1 MKINLKHIQKTAL
14 SFLLAGACLL
24 GQGNLPVQAQLQP
37 GLSDLSRTAAA
48 EGIVMLKNEDHVLP
62 LGKNG
67 VEDVSVFGR
76 IQVDYF
82 ACGYGSGGDV
92 KFPYTV
98 NLLEGL
104 RANPSI
110 RVNEDLALV
119 YEDWCAQN
127 VPDHGSWANWPL
139 SHPEMPLSEELVLA
153 AAKQSETAVVVI
165 GRSAGEDRDAKLEE
179 GSWYLT
185 ALEKEMLQKAND
197 HFENVVVLLNVG
209 TLIDMAWV
217 NDYDNL
223 DSILY
228 VWQGGMESGHAVA
241 DVLTGE
247 VTPSGKLTQT
257 IAKSYECYPSSK
269 NNGRTDYNN
278 YAEDIY
284 VGYRYFE
291 TFAKEEVQYPF
302 GYGLSYTDF
311 LIETDEIA
319 VSGDEITVTVKV
331 TNVGDTYSGKE
342 VLQVYYGAPQGVLG
356 KAEKSLIAYAKTHE
370 LMPGAAQEI
379 QLTFSVADM
388 ASFDDAGK
396 TGYDSAF
403 VLEAGDYPI
412 YVGNSVRTAEN
423 VGNYHVEQLRLVEQ
437 LSEANAVEQGFSR
450 MVNVNGTIGYEPVPT
465 VTVDLH
471 DRIEG
476 ALPKAVTTNVKKTIH
491 LTEVYEGKYALD
503 DFVAQLS
510 FEELEALSRG
520 DYEMRSSLGAAGN
533 AAVFGGT
540 SKSLRDKGVATV
552 TTNDGPSGIRQ
563 AASASLIPIGTC
575 LSGTW
580 NDALIR
586 ELYALLG
593 QEMLLN
599 ESDVLLAPGMNI
611 QRDPLC
617 GRNFEYFS
625 EDPVL
630 TGLMGANVVKGVQS
644 QGVAA
649 CPKHFALNN
658 QETGRNV
665 ADSRASERAQREIYL
680 KAFEMMIETS
690 KPQTLMGS
698 YNKINGEYS
707 HYHYELFQTILR
719 DEWGYDGVVFTDW
732 WIAEGKPSYMDNVS
746 NNAYR
751 VRAHVDVLMPGSGP
765 SWNFDTSLAK
775 SYNTW
780 VKAGCPAG
788 TVDAGITLGELQ
800 RTAKSVLNFV
810 MKSEDFR
817 TSNGYPTYAEE
828 YAKETTEFFT
838 VETEPA
844 PVKPVLTELCI
855 DGVPYPAFDA
865 KKFSYQVFVRDIDVR
880 VPKVEAVAA
889 EGEISIVQPT
899 LENPYAKVTVS
910 KDGASNT
917 YKVLFTN
924 AVDLEPVGEDPIYAK
939 VENIFIDGEALWEF
953 YPTVKEYELVVNQP
967 LTEETEIS
975 VQAPEGVDG
984 VVRYFDDYVIV
995 RAESKDQATEYKI
1008 SFLVGT
1014 VPERG
1019 EKALTV
1025 IDGSE
1030 EGAVTYLKETS
1041 SYYQTGT
1048 VWKEQGNDPQEP
1060 EGGDGMHYAEVTVGD
1075 YFLFDVEVK
1084 QAGYYMV
1091 APRAAAYDWSGLAQ
1105 YGYQLESDGELLT
1118 GFMHSATGGWFTW
1131 VTQKA
1136 KPVYLKE
1143 GRQTMRLLFDCAA
1156 INVNYLTF
1164 TYLGDAS
1171 ELPDIS
1177 GMVEYIFTDVYKDWY
1192 TDYVQYVYEQGL
1204 MTGIQHTTEFRPMA
1218 NVTKAQ
1224 VAQVLYNIEKKPVP
1238 KDGLV
1243 FKELKDVYAVEW
1255 YADAVAWAYNT
1266 GIITGDLNTKKFSP
1280 NANVTR
1286 EQLALMLY
1294 RYAEYK
1300 NYDISGK
1307 GNISGMSGADQVSD
1321 WSKEGVRWAVG
1332 SGLISGMEKDGILDL
1347 APHGNANRAQLAAM
1361 LQRFCT
1367 TFLGEG
1373 K

>member
-1 MKINLKHIQKTAL
+1 MKINLKHIRKTVL
-14 SFLLAGACLL
+14 SFLLAGACIL
-24 GQGNLPVQAQLQP
+24 GQGNLPAQAQLQP

-48 EGIVMLKNEDHVLP
+48 EGIIMLKNEDEVLP

-67 VEDVSVFGR
+67 VEEVSVFGR

-104 RANPSI
+104 RENPAI
-110 RVNEDLALV
+110 RVNEELASV
-119 YEDWCAQN
+119 YENWCAGN
-127 VPDHGSWANWPL
+127 APDHGSWGKWPL
-139 SHPEMPLSEELVLA
+139 SHPEMPLTKELVA
-153 AAKQSETAVVVI
+153 DAGEHSDTAVVVI
-165 GRSAGEDRDAKLEE
+165 GRSAGEDRDAKLAE

-185 ALEKEMLQKAND
+185 ASEKDMLSKVNE
-197 HFENVVVLLNVG
+197 HFENVVVLLNIG
-209 TLIDMAWV
+209 TLIDMAWMQE
-217 NDYDNL
+217 YDNL
-223 DSILY
+223 DSILI

-241 DVLTGE
+241 DVLTGD

-257 IAKSYECYPSSK
+257 IAKAYEYYPSSE

-291 TFAKEEVQYPF
+291 TFAKEKVQYPF
-302 GYGLSYTDF
+302 GYGLSYTEFEMDTK
-311 LIETDEIA
+311 EVAVSGEEIA
-319 VSGDEITVTVKV
+319 VTVAV

-342 VLQVYYGAPQGVLG
+342 VVQVYYGAPQGVLG
-356 KAEKSLIAYAKTHE
+356 KAEKSLIAYCKTHE
-370 LMPGAAQEI
+370 LRPGATQEI
-379 QLTFSVADM
+379 RLTFSASDM

-396 TGYDSAF
+396 TGRDSAF

-412 YVGNSVRTAEN
+412 YVGNSVRDAKQ
-423 VGNYHVEQLRLVEQ
+423 VGNYRVENLQVVEQ
-437 LSEANAVEQGFSR
+437 LSEANAVEHGFPR
-450 MVNVNGTIGYEPVPT
+450 MVNENGTIAYEPVPT

-471 DRIEG
+471 DRIE
-476 ALPKAVTTNVKKTIH
+476 AELPEAVTTDVKETVR
-491 LTEVYEGKYALD
+491 LTEVYEGNYTLD

-520 DYEMRSSLGAAGN
+520 DYTMRSSLGAAGN

-540 SKSLRDKGVATV
+540 TKSLREKGVATI

-563 AASASLIPIGTC
+563 AASASLVPIGTC
-575 LSGTW
+575 LAGTW
-580 NDALIR
+580 NDELIR
-586 ELYALLG
+586 ELYALVG
-593 QEMLLN
+593 QEMVVN
-599 ESDVLLAPGMNI
+599 ESDVLLAPGMNL

-665 ADSRASERAQREIYL
+665 ADSRASERAQRELYL
-680 KAFEMMIETS
+680 RGFEIMIKTA

-719 DEWGYDGVVFTDW
+719 DEWGFEGVVMTDW
-732 WIAEGKPSYMDNVS
+732 WIAEGKPSYMENVS

-751 VRAHVDVLMPGSGP
+751 VRAHVDVLMPGEGP
-765 SWNFDTSLAK
+765 AWKKDTTLEK

-780 VKAGCPAG
+780 LKAGCPEG

-817 TSNGYPTYAEE
+817 TSNGYATYAEE
-828 YAKETTEFFT
+828 YAGETTEFFT
-838 VETEPA
+838 IDTEKA
-844 PVKPVLTELCI
+844 PEKPVLTELTI
-855 DGVPYPAFDA
+855 DGNTYPAFDS
-865 KKFSYQVFVRDIDVR
+865 KKFSYRIFVRDLEER
-880 VPKVEAVAA
+880 VPVTEAKSA
-889 EGEISIVQPT
+889 EGEVSIVQATP
-899 LENPYAKVTVS
+899 ENPSAKITVE
-910 KDGASNT
+910 KDGVINT
-917 YKVLFTN
+917 YKIIFTN
-924 AVDLEPVGEDPIYAK
+924 AVDLEPVGEDPVYAK
-939 VENIFIDGEALWEF
+939 VENIFIDGVALWEF
-953 YPTVKEYELVVNQP
+953 YPTVKEYHIVLEHP

-975 VQAPEGVDG
+975 AQTPEGVDSI
-984 VVRYFDDYVIV
+984 VRYFEDHIIV
-995 RAESKDQATEYKI
+995 RAESKDQATEYRI
-1008 SFLVGT
+1008 FFSVGE
-1014 VPERG
+1014 PPLRE
-1019 EKALTV
+1019 EKVLT
-1025 IDGSE
+1025 IIGGDSE
-1030 EGAVTYLKETS
+1030 GDVTYLKETS
-1041 SYYQTGT
+1041 SYYQSGN
-1048 VWKEQGNDPQEP
+1048 VWKEIGNDPAEP
-1060 EGGDGMHYAEVTVGD
+1060 EGGDGMHYADVATGD
-1075 YFLFDVEVK
+1075 SFLFDVQVE
-1084 QAGYYMV
+1084 QAGYYLV
-1091 APRAAAYDWSGLAQ
+1091 APRAAALDATGLIQ
-1105 YGYQLESDGELLT
+1105 YSYQLESDGEVLT
-1118 GFMHSATGGWFTW
+1118 GFMHSATGGWFSW

-1143 GRQTMRLLFDCAA
+1143 GRQTLRLLFDCAA
-1156 INVNYLTF
+1156 INVNYLEF
-1164 TYLGDAS
+1164 TYLGAAAD
-1171 ELPDIS
+1171 LPDVS
-1177 GMVEYIFTDVYKDWY
+1177 GMVQYIFSDVYKDWY
-1192 TDYVQYVYEQGL
+1192 TGYVQYVYDNGL
-1204 MTGIQHTTEFRPMA
+1204 MTGIQYTTEFRPLG

-1224 VAQVLYNIEKKPVP
+1224 VAQVLYNMENRPVP

-1243 FKELKDVYAVEW
+1243 FTELQDVYAGEW

-1280 NANVTR
+1280 NTYVTR
-1286 EQLALMLY
+1286 EQLALMMY
-1294 RYAEYK
+1294 RYAQYK
-1300 NYDISGK
+1300 QYDTTQSGDFAGLLNANK
-1307 GNISGMSGADQVSD
+1307 VAN
-1321 WSKEGVRWAVG
+1321 WSEKAMRWAVG
-1332 SGLISGMEKDGILDL
+1332 SSLISGIEQNGEKDL
-1347 APHGNANRAQLAAM
+1347 APQGTASRAQLAAI

-1367 TFLGEG
+1367 SESLC